1 MNNQFQTFNFDSI
14 NSQYS
19 NLDPFDTRF
28 QFNEPIKNIKRIS
41 LASLELP
48 IGFTNIRAANF
59 SNIFTITIG
68 TITST
73 ITLTPNNY
81 TSLITL
87 LTDIN
92 TAFTALNLTNTPV
105 FSLSFGK
112 VVITITSTATIL
124 ITQTTLSKYILG
136 FSKLNSIGTG
146 ITATNNY
153 NLAYDIYINLYI
165 NNIPFANQTINSQLC
180 SFKIPFSGVGNT
192 IYYLFNN
199 NSFTQYLNLTDKNY
213 NLSYLKVSFYDRFNY
228 AISINNGLDYS
239 FSLLV
244 EYND

>member
-1 MNNQFQTFNFDSI
+1 MNSQFQTINFDSTKSTYNI
-14 NSQYS
+14 
-19 NLDPFDTRF
+19 DPFDTI
-28 QFNEPIKNIKRIS
+28 FNFSEPLKNIKRIS

-48 IGFTNIRAANF
+48 VGFTNIRASNF
-59 SNIFTITIG
+59 LNVFTITIAS
-68 TITST
+68 ITST

-81 TSLITL
+81 TSIVTL
-87 LTDIN
+87 LTDMN
-92 TAFTALNLTNTPV
+92 SAFTALTLTNTPV
-105 FSLSFGK
+105 FSLSSGK
-112 VVITITSTATIL
+112 VVITLTSTATML

-153 NLAYDIYINLYI
+153 NLAYDTYINMYI
-165 NNIPFANQTINSQLC
+165 NNIPISNTTIHSHLC

-192 IYYLFNN
+192 VYYLFNN
-199 NSFTQYLNLTDKNY
+199 NSFTQYLNITDPNY
-213 NLSYLKVSFYDRFNY
+213 HLNFLKVTFYDRFNY
-228 AISINNGLDYS
+228 QILTNNGLDYS